1 MSNDADRFHGEYK
14 TPGGK
19 LVAVDLQVV
28 DGCLS
33 DVQVSGDFF
42 VYPEEAFADLARALE
57 GASIDDDEAALADR
71 VRREF
76 RSGAELLGSSPEGV
90 AIAVGRAL
98 AGQPE
103 GRHG

>member
-1 MSNDADRFHGEYK
+1 MSDDRGWLHGEHK

-19 LVAVDLQVV
+19 LVAVDLRVA
-28 DGCLS
+28 DGLLS

-57 GASIDDDEAALADR
+57 GAPIEAGEAALANR

-98 AGQPE
+98 AGLPE